1 MRRIIF
7 FMTFVFLL
15 ASPQTQWA
23 NRKNLEDYIHAYR
36 DISISEMRRTGIP
49 ASIKLAQGL
58 LESDMGRSPLAVEAN
73 NHFGIK
79 CGGQWQGD
87 VYFKYDDDKD
97 SQGNLI
103 ESCFR
108 VFSSVE
114 ESYMAHSEFL
124 MDPSKSGRYGFL
136 FQLGSQDYRGWANGL
151 KFSGYAT
158 DPKYPSKLIKLIET
172 YKLYEYDEAV
182 ILPETQN
189 GEMANSSGTT
199 PKVKNHKAN
208 EDDRTS
214 DITTTHSDLSEVNSR
229 TYRESH
235 TRKDKTYRSSK
246 INDLYVTYSKNGE
259 TLNSISKR
267 TGRNVYDL
275 LEFNEG
281 ISSFE
286 MVLEEGEIVFL
297 ERKKKA
303 YYGDDT
309 EFYTVKGHETMYDIS
324 QMFGIRLES
333 LLVKNNF
340 PDNARPKPGVQISL
354 LKHLSMHE
362 TPAYEWIETFDSYVD
377 MGDLR

>member
-1 MRRIIF
+1 MGRIISYI
-7 FMTFVFLL
+7 TFVFLW
-15 ASPQTQWA
+15 AAPQTQWA
-23 NRKNLEDYIHAYR
+23 NRKNLEDYIQAYK
-36 DISISEMRRTGIP
+36 DIAISEMRRTGIP

-58 LESDMGRSPLAVEAN
+58 LESDLGRSPLAVEAN

-136 FQLGSQDYRGWANGL
+136 FQLGSQDYQGWANGL

-158 DPKYPSKLIKLIET
+158 DPKYPSKLIKLIES

-182 ILPETQN
+182 VLSEAQHT
-189 GEMANSSGTT
+189 ELAYSDGTK
-199 PKVKNHKAN
+199 PHSAVISHKTN
-208 EDDRTS
+208 TGNRESDDK
-214 DITTTHSDLSEVNSR
+214 IAHSDKV
-229 TYRESH
+229 SH
-235 TRKDKTYRSSK
+235 ARKGKTYRSSK

-259 TLNSISKR
+259 TLKSISRR

-281 ISSFE
+281 VSSFE
-286 MVLEEGEIVFL
+286 AVLEEGEIVFL

-309 EFYTVKGHETMYDIS
+309 EYYTVKGDETMYDIS

-340 PDNARPKPGVQISL
+340 PDNARPRAGAQISL
-354 LKHLSMHE
+354 LKHLSMQE

-377 MGDLR
+377 LGDLR